1 MDNLNQPNTQTE
13 GTQAEERT
21 QATLDTTRVI
31 TYLERLGV
39 TQEELMSDEFSENTI
54 ASKILGNESLTEEYN
69 KTIKTNQDNF
79 LTGKLK
85 KIMSDL
91 TGLTEDE
98 IKEDTDFRKIV
109 SKGFDKVKS
118 TGNED
123 VDNIAL
129 EYRTKELQYQNQLE
143 LLQSQLEEEKSKT
156 AKELKD
162 YKINMKVD
170 SFIQSANLTQ
180 TAKANQKDITEM
192 ALYNIRKE
200 YDIKEK
206 DGLLVLYK
214 GSHPVYKANSSKLTL
229 LEDALESHLDKFG
242 FIKKQEEVK
251 TLSNP
256 NTPNYSTNGD
266 NNDSRFYSRN
276 KHLKGNR

>member
-1 MDNLNQPNTQTE
+1 MLNQNEETQP
-13 GTQAEERT
+13 T
-21 QATLDTTRVI
+21 QATLDTSNASAKVI

-39 TQEELMSDEFSENTI
+39 TQEELMSEEFSENTI
-54 ASKILGNESLTEEYN
+54 ASKVFGNESLTEEYN

-85 KIMSDL
+85 KIMSEL
-91 TGLTEDE
+91 SGLTEDE

-109 SKGFDKVKS
+109 SKGFDKLKS
-118 TGNED
+118 TGNAD
-123 VDNIAL
+123 VDAIAID
-129 EYRTKELQYQNQLE
+129 YRTKELSYQNQLE
-143 LLQSQLEEEKSKT
+143 QLQSQLEFEKTKT
-156 AKELKD
+156 ANELKD

-192 ALYNIRKE
+192 ALYGVHKE
-200 YDIKEK
+200 YDIREK
-206 DGLLVLYK
+206 NGLLVLWTK
-214 GSHPVYKANSSKLTL
+214 GGQPVYKANSSQPML

-251 TLSNP
+251 TLTNPANLNNSN
-256 NTPNYSTNGD
+256 NVNGTS
-266 NNDSRFYSRN
+266 NWSRN
-276 KHLKGNR
+276 KHFNR